1 LIVSAFLAGRRPGW
15 KSIAAGTLAG
25 AFLFQLPLALRTG
38 PDDPAGLTPYAR
50 AIVHDPHAALLSD
63 PSAAVGNVLFA
74 VPLAGTVAESGSVSN
89 ADFLTSINPLPGHFT
104 NWESIKNH
112 LRVNYNTPY
121 SALGELAS
129 CGTGHL
135 VAFFLFTGALLSLVQ
150 RCVARLTGS
159 LRVVGF
165 LAASSFSGFFAI
177 DLLQYNLRSAVRFL
191 VYLLLIVLALRLGPL
206 RVRRDAAS

>member
-1 LIVSAFLAGRRPGW
+1 
-15 KSIAAGTLAG
+15 
-25 AFLFQLPLALRTG
+25 
-38 PDDPAGLTPYAR
+38 
-50 AIVHDPHAALLSD
+50 
-63 PSAAVGNVLFA
+63 
-74 VPLAGTVAESGSVSN
+74 
-89 ADFLTSINPLPGHFT
+89 
-104 NWESIKNH
+104 
-112 LRVNYNTPY
+112 
-121 SALGELAS
+121 
-129 CGTGHL
+129 